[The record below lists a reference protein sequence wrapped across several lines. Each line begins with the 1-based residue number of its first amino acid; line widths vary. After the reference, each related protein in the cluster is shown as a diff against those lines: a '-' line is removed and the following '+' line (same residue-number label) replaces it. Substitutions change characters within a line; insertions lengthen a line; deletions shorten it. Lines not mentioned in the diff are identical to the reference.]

1 MSINSVSISGNLVRE
16 PEYRLAGQ
24 MPLLQGSVAVNER
37 KKNGDNWEDY
47 ANFIDFTIFGKR
59 AESLKPYLDKGTKVT
74 IQGKLRQSR
83 WEKDGQKR
91 SRIEVIVDEIE
102 FMSRNGERKGS
113 ESTVSASLADSLS
126 ALGATVKGE
135 TFGDSIPF

>member
-37 KKNGDNWEDY
+37 KKVGDNWEDY

-59 AESLKPYLDKGTKVT
+59 AESLKPYLEKGTKVT
-74 IQGKLRQSR
+74 LQGKLRQSR
-83 WEKDGQKR
+83 WEKDGVKR
-91 SRIEVIVDEIE
+91 SRIEVIVDELE
-102 FMSRNGERKGS
+102 FMNRNGERKGG
-113 ESTVSASLADSLS
+113 ESTVSASLADSLN
-126 ALGATVKGE
+126 ALGASVKGE
-135 TFGDSIPF
+135 TFGDDVPW